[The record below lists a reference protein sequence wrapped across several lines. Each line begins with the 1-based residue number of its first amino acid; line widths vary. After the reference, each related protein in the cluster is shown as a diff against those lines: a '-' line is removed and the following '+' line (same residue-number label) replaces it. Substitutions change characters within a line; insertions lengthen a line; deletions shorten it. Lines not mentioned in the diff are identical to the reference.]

1 MQPSCQLRGDG
12 PSLNTNPWL
21 LSWAEGEE
29 RILITMRVGM
39 EGQSRQMLTLKPEVH
54 LSGAQK
60 HSFKQFKLARHL
72 NATETG
78 ETSERGLCRF
88 LSSKGCELS
97 RKSNKQDRNNLLGQ
111 MLFQLQTEEQPTGV
125 YWGELSAQPTWTMD
139 GTIFMKDVSRS
150 WKKFFFFF

>member
-12 PSLNTNPWL
+12 PSLNTNLWL

-29 RILITMRVGM
+29 RILITVRVGM

-72 NATETG
+72 NATDRLVRLQKEDCAG
-78 ETSERGLCRF
+78 FFLAKAVNYPENLTSKIGITCWDKCYFSYKL
-88 LSSKGCELS
+88 K
-97 RKSNKQDRNNLLGQ
+97 NNLQVSTEANSVHSPLGPW
-111 MLFQLQTEEQPTGV
+111 MEP
-125 YWGELSAQPTWTMD
+125 S
-139 GTIFMKDVSRS
+139 S
-150 WKKFFFFF
+150 